1 MRVDKNHI
9 EKTINESKD
18 LITALEAVGAM
29 YGIPASHILQD
40 DSQQSIKVVNDTI
53 IAPNRNNPNANTQS
67 IVCAIG
73 SVLDYISQRID
84 DKLDTF
90 QIDAIDK
97 DKLDTA
103 KATSDPNKGEVIKR
117 VETDEGD
124 EIIVY
129 DSGIIDRPMTRSAL
143 LKVAELKRKGEIP
156 DKNEIPSIKNDTDSY
171 FSDADD
177 ITVDTTPSTP
187 EPVETNVSES
197 VGISDSL
204 LDVITEYDN
213 TTHLGY
219 DIFSEMGF
227 DIKPTD
233 SDFYQEA
240 VKRKTKAIKPSDIKH
255 LKFDNKHIINAVK
268 YFNKARAEQDN
279 VKFAKDLD
287 IKKFVSSPN
296 YSKAVHELEAQFDCH
311 LSYKWIK
318 DDKGTE
324 NAGTVV
330 VDVNEEYKSPVTI
343 SKSKGFQL
351 HGLGIWI
358 EVWNY
363 GLLSFAPVDMSIFG
377 QAIVS
382 VTLHEI
388 FHNIASQ
395 IRSVT
400 DSFLL
405 NTATTMTLLVSS
417 RSAKNKRMI
426 INKYLDTAAK
436 NGTLKLNP
444 IKRIAFIK
452 YMMLLSSMKT
462 DSEIKRVVDTTCKTE
477 LSESEIDKTIE
488 MYTKTYNK
496 YRKKLYKET
505 NPIPSIAGMVAGV
518 LMGITGISAGIGLI
532 NVAGIISFALGGIV
546 TATKI
551 SYSTMIDNL
560 KKMYKEGVAFEESW
574 CDMFA
579 GIYNYPVT
587 FYVQSGKK
595 NGDDYTPNMV
605 KDKSKLNELA
615 ALEKKIF
622 EMLLIHYPTNSERN
636 HAAAKLAENA
646 LKQKGID
653 PATRKYLTWVKD
665 NFSSMLDTDIENEK
679 PNQTYDPNRANDVDK
694 HIQDIIDQGNVQ
706 VTESSV

>member
-1 MRVDKNHI
+1 MIIPHI
-9 EKTINESKD
+9 LDMIYSRRWD
-18 LITALEAVGAM
+18 LISNQQ
-29 YGIPASHILQD
+29 IPISTRK
-40 DSQQSIKVVNDTI
+40 QQQNVKPKQSNHPTSNISSSITNISSMPLSISTRQRKE
-53 IAPNRNNPNANTQS
+53 QS
-67 IVCAIG
+67 
-73 SVLDYISQRID
+73 
-84 DKLDTF
+84 
-90 QIDAIDK
+90 
-97 DKLDTA
+97 
-103 KATSDPNKGEVIKR
+103 
-117 VETDEGD
+117 
-124 EIIVY
+124 
-129 DSGIIDRPMTRSAL
+129 
-143 LKVAELKRKGEIP
+143 
-156 DKNEIPSIKNDTDSY
+156 
-171 FSDADD
+171 
-177 ITVDTTPSTP
+177 
-187 EPVETNVSES
+187 
-197 VGISDSL
+197 
-204 LDVITEYDN
+204 
-213 TTHLGY
+213 
-219 DIFSEMGF
+219 
-227 DIKPTD
+227 
-233 SDFYQEA
+233 
-240 VKRKTKAIKPSDIKH
+240 
-255 LKFDNKHIINAVK
+255 
-268 YFNKARAEQDN
+268 N
-279 VKFAKDLD
+279 VKFANDLD

-318 DDKGTE
+318 DGDGD

-330 VDVNEEYKSPVTI
+330 VDTNNEYKSPVTI

-405 NTATTMTLLVSS
+405 NTATTMTLLISS

-426 INKYLDTAAK
+426 INKYLDTASK

-444 IKRIAFIK
+444 IKRVAFIK

-462 DSEIKRVVDTTCKTE
+462 DSEIKNVVDTTCKTE

-488 MYTKTYNK
+488 LYTKKYNK

-518 LMGITGISAGIGLI
+518 LMGISGAAAGVGLI
-532 NVAGIISFALGGIV
+532 NVAGIIAFALGGIV

-551 SYSTMIDNL
+551 SYSIMVDNL
-560 KKMYKEGVAFEESW
+560 KKMYKEGVALEESW

-587 FYVQSGKK
+587 FYIQSGKK

-605 KDKSKLNELA
+605 KNKSKLNELA
-615 ALEKKIF
+615 TLEKKIF
-622 EMLLIHYPTNSERN
+622 EMRLVHYPTNSERN

-646 LKQKGID
+646 LKHKGID

-706 VTESSV
+706 VTESFV